1 MINQKSISAYDDDQI
16 QNTNLLSKEIYSN
29 KLKKSASFRKVF
41 NFVKQNFLLF
51 SLIISVFFAITTGL
65 ILRKF
70 FKFNHNQINYFGFV
84 GQIFL
89 RLIKLLIM
97 PLIAFRYY
105 FFFKNKKL

>member
-70 FKFNHNQINYFGFV
+70 FC
-84 GQIFL
+84 
-89 RLIKLLIM
+89 
-97 PLIAFRYY
+97 
-105 FFFKNKKL
+105 FFFC

>member
-51 SLIISVFFAITTGL
+51 SLSRI
-65 ILRKF
+65 K
-70 FKFNHNQINYFGFV
+70 NYNF
-84 GQIFL
+84 
-89 RLIKLLIM
+89 
-97 PLIAFRYY
+97 
-105 FFFKNKKL
+105 